1 MKLQEIISTKLGK
14 PEPAQ
19 DASELPQPDPESQ
32 SDPEDRPLG
41 HGSYALVLP
50 DPSDPHMVIRKE
62 YKFTEPRTNGYF
74 RWARRIRKEA
84 EHNPYLPRIYEISQ
98 EVDPGNS
105 KQRRFTYKL
114 ERLHG
119 GYELSP
125 QQILSLARN
134 TMKNFDVHLLRDLDF
149 QDYVK
154 QYARTLAQFHPD
166 DPSKIYPLKDKA
178 KIIEL
183 GRKVLDEIS
192 QGEIDAS
199 NNELPWIIWSVF
211 VYGLEDALLTGRA
224 QLVSSRK
231 LTQAYS
237 LVQELK
243 PLHGLTDIAPENIM
257 VRLHPPQIVITDPLA
272 SER

>member
-1 MKLQEIISTKLGK
+1 MRLDEIISTKLGK
-14 PEPAQ
+14 PQPAQ
-19 DASELPQPDPESQ
+19 DPSELPQ
-32 SDPEDRPLG
+32 SDPEALPLG
-41 HGSYALVLP
+41 QGGYALVLP

-62 YKFTEPRTNGYF
+62 YKFTDPSSNGYF

-105 KQRRFTYKL
+105 SKRRFTYKL
-114 ERLHG
+114 ERLQE

-134 TMKNFDVHLLRDLDF
+134 TMKNFDVHLLRDSDF
-149 QDYVK
+149 QQYLKD
-154 QYARTLAQFHPD
+154 YARTLAQFHPD
-166 DPSKIYPLKDKA
+166 DPSKVYPPEDKT
-178 KIIEL
+178 KMIEL

-211 VYGLEDALLTGRA
+211 VYRLEDALMTGHA

-243 PLHGLTDIAPENIM
+243 PLHGLTDFRPENIM
-257 VRLHPPQIVITDPLA
+257 VRLHPPQIVIIDPVF
-272 SER
+272 SDR

>member
-1 MKLQEIISTKLGK
+1 MRLDEIISTKLGK
-14 PEPAQ
+14 PQPAQ
-19 DASELPQPDPESQ
+19 DPSEPTRYPADPEA
-32 SDPEDRPLG
+32 LG
-41 HGSYALVLP
+41 HGSYAKVLP
-50 DPSDPHMVIRKE
+50 DRNDPHMVIRKE
-62 YKFTEPRTNGYF
+62 YQFTDPRSNGYF
-74 RWARRIRKEA
+74 QWAKRIRKEA

-105 KQRRFTYKL
+105 SKRRFIYKL
-114 ERLHG
+114 ERLRE

-149 QDYVK
+149 QQYLK

-166 DPSKIYPLKDKA
+166 DPSKVYPPEDKT
-178 KIIEL
+178 KMIEL

-211 VYGLEDALLTGRA
+211 VYGLDDALQTGSA
-224 QLVSSRK
+224 QFINSRK
-231 LTQAYS
+231 LIQAYD
-237 LVQELK
+237 LVKELR
-243 PLHGLTDIAPENIM
+243 PLSGLTDISPENIM
-257 VRLHPPQIVITDPLA
+257 VRLHPPQIVITDPLFN
-272 SER
+272 ER

>member
-1 MKLQEIISTKLGK
+1 MRLDEIINTKLGK

-19 DASELPQPDPESQ
+19 DPGELSR
-32 SDPEDRPLG
+32 SDPEALG
-41 HGSYALVLP
+41 HGSYAKVLP
-50 DPSDPHMVIRKE
+50 DRSDPHMVIRKE
-62 YKFTEPRTNGYF
+62 YQFTAPRLNGYF
-74 RWARRIRKEA
+74 QWAKRIRKES

-98 EVDPGNS
+98 EIDPGNS
-105 KQRRFTYKL
+105 NKRRFTYKL
-114 ERLHG
+114 ERLHE

-134 TMKNFDVHLLRDLDF
+134 TMKNIDIHLLRDSDF

-166 DPSKIYPLKDKA
+166 EPSKVYPPEDKA
-178 KIIEL
+178 KMIEL

-231 LTQAYS
+231 LIQAYD

-243 PLHGLTDIAPENIM
+243 PRHGLTDFRPENIM
-257 VRLHPPQIVITDPLA
+257 VRLHPPQIVITDPVF
-272 SER
+272 SDH